1 MAGTFAAGSVACAQL
16 ASDFE
21 GDIRAFEEADRKSP
35 PPSSPIVFTGSS
47 SIRVWTSLDSDFA
60 GWPVLNRGFGG
71 SHYRH
76 LWELRDQ
83 VILKYQ
89 PQAVVLYSGDNDLA
103 DGWAVN
109 SVVGYMTNLV
119 NAIRREVPTAHIA
132 VLSIKPSPA
141 RLWAIDLQ
149 RRFNTAARQF
159 CATGTNL
166 HYIDVASAML
176 DQAGQ
181 PRPELYSPDRT
192 HLNAA
197 GYAVWR
203 DQLVREFERWG
214 LPRKK
219 SGHLSAGMATGTSL
233 LILLV
238 AAVIWRRGRIGPPTP

>member
-1 MAGTFAAGSVACAQL
+1 MMQAQL

-21 GDIRAFEEADRKSP
+21 GEIRAFEEADRKSP
-35 PPSSPIVFTGSS
+35 PPSSPIVFAGSS
-47 SIRVWTSLDSDFA
+47 SVRVWTSLGSDFA

-76 LWELRDQ
+76 LWELRDR

-103 DGWAVN
+103 DGWAVE
-109 SVVGYMTNLV
+109 SVLGYMTNLV
-119 NAIRREVPTAHIA
+119 HAIRREVPTAHIA

-166 HYIDVASAML
+166 HYVDVASAML
-176 DQAGQ
+176 DQTGQ

-197 GYAVWR
+197 GYAIWR
-203 DQLVREFERWG
+203 EHLVREFERWG
-214 LPRKK
+214 LARQNPLRP
-219 SGHLSAGMATGTSL
+219 STG
-233 LILLV
+233 LIIGTAVLILV
-238 AAVIWRRGRIGPPTP
+238 AAAGIGRWRRQSSPPTP